1 MYYEQI
7 DPWGESRADLRIA
20 LNTSLLAEI
29 NRDRDK
35 RREPFTALDFMPFE
49 IQGKDGNT
57 NDADRK
63 PKRKSMGLADWKRWK
78 SEMGKAV

>member
-7 DPWGESRADLRIA
+7 DPWGESRADLRVA

-29 NRDRDK
+29 NRDREK
-35 RREPFTALDFMPFE
+35 KREPFTALDFMPFE
-49 IQGKDGNT
+49 RQGKGDST

-63 PKRKSMGLADWKRWK
+63 PKRKSMGASDWQRWK
-78 SEMGKAV
+78 QGLGKAV